1 MARKIKT
8 NTAIRKALRMDCK
21 SFYEAYESQC
31 FYEDVDNIMDLNDG
45 FVNLEFDGTDEIAY
59 LLFQDGKFECV
70 SY

>member
-45 FVNLEFDGTDEIAY
+45 FVNLEFDGVDEIAY
-59 LLFQDGKFECV
+59 LLFLQKKIV
-70 SY
+70 

>member
-1 MARKIKT
+1 
-8 NTAIRKALRMDCK
+8 MDCK